1 MSKHTLSP
9 SSPPAKHA
17 RREHQEPIPSSMDV
31 DQEESSSITS
41 SYRLSSNRLELFME
55 CLLRVKENSPDQEI
69 EKRLASIYGAF
80 KSAYKGFRT
89 DFVSEDVFTENA
101 IRGEHFFN
109 VLRRAVKEGATGDDH
124 QAVVTHNVFWTPRP
138 PINEATKFDTG
149 FQQLEESVVMNSW
162 NAEFVHREPL
172 DGLKRHIQRELRSP
186 GSDQKIYARY
196 CSIVQSS
203 GMGKSRLID
212 ELSREDFLIPINLR
226 PHDSKGLSRLL
237 IYCLSL
243 RNRFYRISPPD
254 SELHQFLAG
263 PQQDTALLAY
273 NRASHFLLA
282 LFEVTQDT
290 IVNKLDPRSN
300 NAPDRNYRIRAF
312 RDLMSSGQNLK
323 SVGGDRQSFYNKVVA
338 RASSEMRAQPNVGL
352 MRLTNAF
359 KRFRDAVN
367 REGVETRRSPRSTK
381 KSLDIEIYI
390 SFDEAHSLT
399 TPFGEHDWRSPFTN
413 CVEHF
418 KCWRAVLCGPFSF
431 HFWEDHP
438 ILTATFC
445 GPFQP
450 CQTGGIDNTP
460 TLHLPG
466 FDQLMET
473 QKISKHNT
481 LKDVT
486 SLECISHMGR
496 PFFVQRLA
504 LDIGTSQFIL
514 PSVTPLNLAEIV
526 HEQITNHMR
535 VCISVGKEFESMRG
549 VASSEPIS
557 QRLLLVLS
565 GFSVSQEAR
574 GELLVAA
581 WFTWAR
587 DQVVKVKA
595 KPSLCPHNGN
605 TNQLFEDAFKGARM
619 HFNHFIKP
627 YEQKVLAR
635 KYLIRFM
642 ARGAAALGANCQP
655 GFDAVY
661 PFLYG
666 DIHLDVQKLGFIIV
680 QVKNNASISPKKF
693 NGIFR
698 DMDPFESELLD
709 ASDKKNGIFQIPIIR
724 LLFSLSSK
732 GDPKVERMKYK
743 SPSDGA
749 TSLGNKGQALFTS
762 YDYVCSGVSEDILKP
777 VAGDTSNAWK
787 AMVNM
792 REEWDKFFRSSN
804 EPEILRSSL
813 PGTGANKTHSEF
825 WWK

>member
-1 MSKHTLSP
+1 
-9 SSPPAKHA
+9 
-17 RREHQEPIPSSMDV
+17 
-31 DQEESSSITS
+31 
-41 SYRLSSNRLELFME
+41 
-55 CLLRVKENSPDQEI
+55 
-69 EKRLASIYGAF
+69 
-80 KSAYKGFRT
+80 
-89 DFVSEDVFTENA
+89 
-101 IRGEHFFN
+101 
-109 VLRRAVKEGATGDDH
+109 
-124 QAVVTHNVFWTPRP
+124 
-138 PINEATKFDTG
+138 
-149 FQQLEESVVMNSW
+149 MNSW
-162 NAEFVHREPL
+162 NAEFVYREPL

-196 CSIVQSS
+196 CSIIQSS

-226 PHDSKGLSRLL
+226 PHGNKG
-237 IYCLSL
+237 YP
-243 RNRFYRISPPD
+243 PPD
-254 SELHQFLAG
+254 NELRQFLAG

-282 LFEVTQDT
+282 LFKVTQDT
-290 IVNKLDPRSN
+290 IVNELDPRSN

-338 RASSEMRAQPNVGL
+338 RASSEMRAQPDVGL
-352 MRLTNAF
+352 MRLTEAF

-367 REGVETRRSPRSTK
+367 GEGVETPRSPRSTK

-399 TPFGEHDWRSPFTN
+399 TPFGEHDWRSPFT
-413 CVEHF
+413 ELR
-418 KCWRAVLCGPFSF
+418 RALQMLEGSPMWSFFLSTTGKITQFS
-431 HFWEDHP
+431 
-438 ILTATFC
+438 
-445 GPFQP
+445 QP
-450 CQTGGIDNTP
+450 RSVDPSNRVRQGELIIP
-460 TLHLPG
+460 QPYIYLG

-486 SLECISHMGR
+486 SLECIAHMGR
-496 PFFVQRLA
+496 PLWGTLYDHGNEESHKKLIGFAMDKLLCGSPGPGPLSDARIYAVLSQRLA

-526 HEQITNHMR
+526 HEQITYHMR

-549 VASSEPIS
+549 VASSEPILS
-557 QRLLLVLS
+557 EAASRIMNDELGFNLPVALEKVFS
-565 GFSVSQEAR
+565 GFSVSQGAR

-587 DQVVKVKA
+587 DQVVKSKGEPCDGALCHFFTVKELFENLFPASVFKLIEKA
-595 KPSLCPHNGN
+595 KPSLCPQNGN
-605 TNQLFEDAFKGARM
+605 ANQLFEDAFKGARM

-627 YEQKVLAR
+627 YEHEVLAR

-680 QVKNNASISPKKF
+680 QVKNDASISPKKF

-698 DMDPFESELLD
+698 DMDPFKSELLD
-709 ASDKKNGIFQIPIIR
+709 ASDKKNGIFPIPIIR

-732 GDPKVERMKYK
+732 GDPKVEHMKYK

-792 REEWDKFFRSSN
+792 REEWDKFFRGSN

-813 PGTGANKTHSEF
+813 PGTGADKTHSEF

>member
-1 MSKHTLSP
+1 
-9 SSPPAKHA
+9 
-17 RREHQEPIPSSMDV
+17 
-31 DQEESSSITS
+31 
-41 SYRLSSNRLELFME
+41 
-55 CLLRVKENSPDQEI
+55 
-69 EKRLASIYGAF
+69 
-80 KSAYKGFRT
+80 
-89 DFVSEDVFTENA
+89 
-101 IRGEHFFN
+101 
-109 VLRRAVKEGATGDDH
+109 
-124 QAVVTHNVFWTPRP
+124 
-138 PINEATKFDTG
+138 
-149 FQQLEESVVMNSW
+149 MNSW

-226 PHDSKGLSRLL
+226 PHDSKG
-237 IYCLSL
+237 YP
-243 RNRFYRISPPD
+243 PPD

-399 TPFGEHDWRSPFTN
+399 TPFGEHDWRSPFT
-413 CVEHF
+413 ELR
-418 KCWRAVLCGPFSF
+418 RALQMLEGSPMWSFFLSTSGKITQFS
-431 HFWEDHP
+431 
-438 ILTATFC
+438 
-445 GPFQP
+445 QP
-450 CQTGGIDNTP
+450 RSVDPST
-460 TLHLPG
+460 
-466 FDQLMET
+466 LMET

-496 PFFVQRLA
+496 PLWGTLYDHGNEESYKKLIGFAMDKLLCGSPGPGPLSDARIYAVLSQRLA

-549 VASSEPIS
+549 VASSEPILS
-557 QRLLLVLS
+557 EAASRIMNDELGFNLPVALEKVLS

-587 DQVVKVKA
+587 DQVVKSKGEPCDGALCHFFTVKELFENLFPASVFKLIAKA